1 MRIEAGGGLVQE
13 QQTRIGDEL
22 VPNGSSFALSSRDAF
37 LLHVAHFGVLTAP
50 QFEGLQETGNAS
62 FDLLRVQLRP
72 HFTCEDKQLS
82 WRHCLHENI
91 ILLDERAKETKLF
104 TSQWDTIRIY
114 WSRKLQLF
122 KEVTWSQAR
131 TVHEQEAPSSGEKI

>member
-1 MRIEAGGGLVQE
+1 MRIETGGGLVEE

-22 VPNGSSFALSSRDAF
+22 VADGGPLALSSRDAF

-72 HFTCEDKQLS
+72 HLTGEDKQLS
-82 WRHCLHENI
+82 RRHCLHEDI
-91 ILLDERAKETKLF
+91 ILLDERAKETKLL
-104 TSQWDTIRIY
+104 TSQWDTICVY
-114 WSRKLQLF
+114 
-122 KEVTWSQAR
+122 
-131 TVHEQEAPSSGEKI
+131 